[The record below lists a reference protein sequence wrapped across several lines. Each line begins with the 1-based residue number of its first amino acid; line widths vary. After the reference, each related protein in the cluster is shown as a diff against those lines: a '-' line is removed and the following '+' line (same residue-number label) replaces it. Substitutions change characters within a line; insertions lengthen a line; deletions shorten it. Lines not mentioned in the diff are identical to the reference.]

1 MKGEIV
7 LYYKQIIVVNKELN
21 MSKGKMAAQ
30 VSHASMAFLTK
41 MIQKN
46 TKEIFENQYPAWE
59 YTWNNDFTDIIKRPQ
74 MYRRDDLH
82 TWAKEARDRGEDY
95 FYARPID
102 PNNKYGK
109 LELCEPISHYETN
122 FQIDKDLYD
131 RSNSK
136 SKKAL
141 PQTVQD
147 TLELAK
153 QEYIFLYLYI
163 PNLKGLTNGVAL
175 HPKKWGKNV
184 LIIYAPRWSL
194 DRQGERKEKPPKQ
207 KNQNNGL

>member
-46 TKEIFENQYPAWE
+46 TKEIFENQYPAWK
-59 YTWNNDFTDIIKRPQ
+59 YIWNNDFTDIIKRPQ

-109 LELCEPISHYETN
+109 LELCEPISHYETS
-122 FQIDKDLYD
+122 FQIDKDLYEQWMGGLFTKVILEAK
-131 RSNSK
+131 NENQMNK
-136 SKKAL
+136 IIEKAKEANMIENEDFFCIRDACL
-141 PQTVQD
+141 T
-147 TLELAK
+147 ELTPD
-153 QEYIFLYLYI
+153 ET
-163 PNLKGLTNGVAL
+163 GT
-175 HPKKWGKNV
+175 
-184 LIIYAPRWSL
+184 RWTCIGFKPMDASVIDPVTKRL
-194 DRQGERKEKPPKQ
+194 QLFKE
-207 KNQNNGL
+207 